1 MNGRIKPFE
10 WKGAINIMIESILF
24 VTWMSTIGIIYA
36 SFKHFDSKPSMDL
49 SFQPEF
55 DRIDL

>member
-10 WKGAINIMIESILF
+10 WKGATNMVESILF
-24 VTWMSTIGIIYA
+24 VTWLSIIGIILKA
-36 SFKHFDSKPSMDL
+36 FMHFDSKPLTDL

-55 DRIDL
+55 DHIDL

>member
-1 MNGRIKPFE
+1 MNGQVKPLK
-10 WKGAINIMIESILF
+10 WKGAINMVESVLF
-24 VTWMSTIGIIYA
+24 AIWLLTIGIILKA
-36 SFKHFDSKPSMDL
+36 FMHFDSKPLEDL